1 MRLSRAGIALIST
14 LLMGVILLMM
24 LAALLAAARRGSF
37 SSDHFRR
44 REATRYVAEEAV
56 AVMLARLREDPEGET
71 DLVDQATVFGGGSY
85 TVRFGITESV
95 NNLKGD
101 DSKPGP
107 YGGVAPGNA
116 LLRIHARTQGY
127 ERIFDVMLGPPP
139 NPPGQVDALVASGR
153 LELHGDVEVAADA
166 GFTDLTPV
174 DANIV
179 SNSIDDTDGL
189 IKWIPLPTGSSIS
202 VEGAVQLPGTN
213 PDALDLSGVIL
224 NTDRLSGPKP
234 LERVDIPF
242 EIARARDRGLGTVSI
257 TSGTPLPS
265 GEYYINGPIDLPGD
279 LILENTKLYVS
290 GDLTVHGSIQG
301 RGALFVG
308 GSTTF
313 KGSARVIPNAQESI
327 ALMSYGSVELTG
339 FNGGGYMEQIT
350 GPLGTPSRQI
360 WENTKQDMRAILEE
374 IEQPG
379 YTFSETSD
387 ADKRMVALG
396 HGFNVAHP
404 DGSNPLLQDDKL
416 RKLRDI
422 LLAQPPSETRN
433 FMLSKIEFL
442 RDHDN
447 TEGDYSGGIF
457 GLARKDHHP
466 TDWRETLELALQD
479 IQNGHTHD
487 GLFDTVNDILSL
499 NDPVHDLTDFGGRDA
514 VKALLINGLRALD
527 MNRPGT
533 AYFQGRLITNGW
545 LYAGHEIAVVGS
557 ITVLGDPEVK
567 ELPSWSASPASAPDL
582 VLEPGDV
589 QLDGGTKITHTED
602 VVKAARETQGNLG
615 VLHWLGH

>member
-85 TVRFGITESV
+85 TVRFSETESV
-95 NNLKGD
+95 NNLRGD
-101 DSKPGP
+101 DLKPGP
-107 YGGVAPGNA
+107 YGDVAPGNA

-189 IKWIPLPTGSSIS
+189 IKWTPLPTGGSIS

-213 PDALDLSGVIL
+213 PDALDFSGFTL

-265 GEYYINGPIDLPGD
+265 GEYYIDGPIDLPGD

-339 FNGGGYMEQIT
+339 FNGGDYMEQIT

-360 WENTKQDMRAILEE
+360 WENTKQDMHAILEE

-379 YTFSETSD
+379 YTFLADSA
-387 ADKRMVALG
+387 ADKRMQTLG
-396 HGFNVAHP
+396 HHFTDHP
-404 DGSNPLLQDDKL
+404 DGPDPLQDNKL
-416 RKLRDI
+416 LKLRDI
-422 LLAQPPSETRN
+422 LLLQPSSETRN

-447 TEGDYSGGIF
+447 TEGASSGGIF
-457 GLARKDHHP
+457 GLAEKYHHP
-466 TDWRETLELALQD
+466 PGWRATLEAALREIKD
-479 IQNGHTHD
+479 GHTHD
-487 GLFDTVNDILSL
+487 GLFDTVNDILAYGNATL
-499 NDPVHDLTDFGGRDA
+499 PLTEFGGRDA